1 MSPIPSHPIPSRR
14 ACVCA
19 PLTPALSS
27 HAHTLA
33 RSHAHRAPAYL
44 AKELEADAKR
54 TRAAAFD
61 LLDYAHAFPFLCA
74 PEAYTG
80 SDERWAPPINIWAVG
95 HLVRA
100 RFAFAEVF
108 CLLSCAWG

>member
-1 MSPIPSHPIPSRR
+1 MD
-14 ACVCA
+14 
-19 PLTPALSS
+19 T
-27 HAHTLA
+27 
-33 RSHAHRAPAYL
+33 
-44 AKELEADAKR
+44 DAQR
-54 TRAAAFD
+54 TRAPRPAFD

-100 RFAFAEVF
+100 RCAFVEVF
-108 CLLSCAWG
+108 CLLACVRARVADA

>member
-1 MSPIPSHPIPSRR
+1 MRPPIP
-14 ACVCA
+14 AL
-19 PLTPALSS
+19 LT
-27 HAHTLA
+27 
-33 RSHAHRAPAYL
+33 RSHAPLAPAYL
-44 AKELEADAKR
+44 AKELQADTDAQR
-54 TRAAAFD
+54 TRAPRPAFD

-100 RFAFAEVF
+100 RAVDSFLACARAG
-108 CLLSCAWG
+108 AWG